1 MHNNNARDT
10 NTPYI
15 IPPAYIVILSG
26 IVAALHLGKVAPA
39 IPVLT
44 SELGISLVQAG
55 FLLSLIQ
62 LAGMLTGVFVGI
74 ASDKAGLLRSIIIGQ
89 LTLCVASIAA
99 MWADQA
105 YQLLALRGIEGF
117 GFLLAAL
124 PAPALLRQLVSQE
137 KLTRTIGF
145 WGAYMPIGTSLAF
158 VVSPLLIQSIHWQ
171 GAWGVLAG
179 ISAVI
184 ALLLFYGVPS
194 DRQRLSAAQQ
204 TIAASASWVDA
215 VRTTLTNA
223 APWQIGIAFAMY
235 SFQWIAVIGFL
246 PSVYSQAGITGQTAG
261 ALTALAS
268 IVNVIGNIAAGQLMH
283 RGLAPAKMLAIGF
296 GTMMVATMLA
306 FGSITEQAP
315 VVRYLF
321 ILVFSATGG
330 MIPATLFMLAV
341 TMAPSKQTVS
351 TTIGW
356 VQQVSA
362 TGQFL
367 GPPLVGW
374 VAHLTGSW
382 QWTWIVT
389 STACVI
395 GLVLAR
401 RLHRRTP

>member
-1 MHNNNARDT
+1 MNVPRML
-10 NTPYI
+10 
-15 IPPAYIVILSG
+15 PASVVILSG

-44 SELGISLVQAG
+44 NALGITLVQAG
-55 FLLSLIQ
+55 FLLSFIQ

-74 ASDKAGLLRSIIIGQ
+74 ATDKAGLLRSVIIGQ
-89 LTLCVASIAA
+89 LTLCFASFAGV
-99 MWADQA
+99 WATDPT
-105 YQLLALRGIEGF
+105 QLLLLRALEGF

-124 PAPALLRQLVSQE
+124 PAPALLRQLVPDD

-158 VVSPLLIQSIHWQ
+158 VVCPLLIPHIQWQ
-171 GAWGVLAG
+171 GVWSVLAG
-179 ISAVI
+179 ISACIVI
-184 ALLLFYGVPS
+184 LLFICVPG
-194 DRQRLSAAQQ
+194 DTQRLSTRQQ
-204 TIAASASWVDA
+204 IAIDKASWKQILK
-215 VRTTLTNA
+215 TTLSNS
-223 APWQIGIAFAMY
+223 APWCIGIAFAMY

-246 PSVYSQAGITGQTAG
+246 PSIYSQAGITGQAAG

-268 IVNVIGNIAAGQLMH
+268 IVNVIGNITAGYLMH
-283 RGLAPAKMLAIGF
+283 RRIAPAKLLAIGF
-296 GTMMVATMLA
+296 MTMLVTTVLA
-306 FGSITEQAP
+306 FSNITEHTPAI
-315 VVRYLF
+315 RYLC

-341 TMAPSKQTVS
+341 TRAPGKETVS

-374 VAHLTGSW
+374 VAHMTGGW
-382 QWTWIVT
+382 QWTWTVT
-389 STACVI
+389 TIACLT
-395 GLVLAR
+395 GLFLAR
-401 RLHRRTP
+401 CLHRTE